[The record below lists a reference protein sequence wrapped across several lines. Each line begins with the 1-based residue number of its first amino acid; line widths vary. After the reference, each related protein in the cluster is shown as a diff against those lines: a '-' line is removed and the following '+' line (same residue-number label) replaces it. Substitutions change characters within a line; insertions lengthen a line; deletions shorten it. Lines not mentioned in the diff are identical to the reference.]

1 MANKKQRN
9 KKIKPKTKQ
18 ISLKEYLALWAD
30 KIITNSNH
38 K

>member
-1 MANKKQRN
+1 MANKKQRT
-9 KKIKPKTKQ
+9 KKAKSKTQQ

-30 KIITNSNH
+30 KITTNSNQ